1 MHILLTSDDLL
12 VSFRKKGIE
21 RTCPTFIGSLSPAP
35 SIRLSRGHVPA
46 YENTDVSCVCV
57 YAGQTEGP
65 LYQRMPNCLRRV
77 TCVERAN

>member
-1 MHILLTSDDLL
+1 MSL
-12 VSFRKKGIE
+12 RKKKALRGLVLHLLAL
-21 RTCPTFIGSLSPAP
+21 SLAP